1 LYLPSLINTNK
12 PIQEGILSL
21 DVVIQQYDLKQ
32 VIELKEHHFLT
43 RLLSY
48 ALILLKSKPVPT
60 SKPIL
65 TLYNYN
71 QLIINVILILM
82 NNQAN
87 RTILA
92 IR

>member
-1 LYLPSLINTNK
+1 MK
-12 PIQEGILSL
+12 EFLSL

-32 VIELKEHHFLT
+32 VIELKEHHFFT

-60 SKPIL
+60 SKSML

>member
-1 LYLPSLINTNK
+1 MK
-12 PIQEGILSL
+12 GILSL

-60 SKPIL
+60 SKPML

-71 QLIINVILILM
+71 QLIINTMLSLM
-82 NNQAN
+82 HNQPN
-87 RTILA
+87 RPIPSYQVV
-92 IR
+92 

>member
-1 LYLPSLINTNK
+1 MY
-12 PIQEGILSL
+12 
-21 DVVIQQYDLKQ
+21 LKQ

-48 ALILLKSKPVPT
+48 ALILLKLKPVPT
-60 SKPIL
+60 SKSML

-82 NNQAN
+82 HNQPN
-87 RTILA
+87 RPILV

>member
-1 LYLPSLINTNK
+1 MNK
-12 PIQEGILSL
+12 RIGAFSCLVQSYPVYCNLGIIFTASVKGILSL

-48 ALILLKSKPVPT
+48 ALILLKLKPAPT

-65 TLYNYN
+65 TLYN
-71 QLIINVILILM
+71 
-82 NNQAN
+82 
-87 RTILA
+87 
-92 IR
+92 